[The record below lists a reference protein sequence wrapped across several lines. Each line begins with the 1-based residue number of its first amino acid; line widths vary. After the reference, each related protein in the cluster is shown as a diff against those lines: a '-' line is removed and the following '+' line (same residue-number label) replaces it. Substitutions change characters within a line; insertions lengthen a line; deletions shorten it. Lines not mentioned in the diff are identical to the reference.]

1 MTPPARPPDFQ
12 TLLHRANDA
21 GRMAALFETPV
32 ADDDYLHWDELRRR
46 KPPQGLAL
54 DEWWLALKL
63 RRRMQYRPLP
73 CADAGGTPFRYALA
87 DAVLAGVHAVD
98 KGGGTAIGALDAAI
112 DPALRDRYIFTSLAQ
127 EAITSSLLEGA
138 VATREAAK
146 ELIRTSRR
154 PRDKSEWMILN
165 NFRAMQHIMKIA
177 DRPLTPE
184 GVFEIHRI
192 LTANTLDNPD
202 AAGRLRN
209 AAEPVHVVDGEGT
222 VYHEPP
228 AAPELPVRLDALCA
242 FANGGTGAGGVFIP
256 PVLRAIV
263 LHFWLAYD
271 HPFVDGN
278 GRTARAL
285 FYWAMLRQG
294 FWPFE
299 FISISGILHKAPAQY
314 ARSLLLTETDGNDL
328 TYFILHQLDVI
339 GRAIRELYAY
349 IERKRLEIKDAE
361 NRLRNFPELNHRQL
375 ALVSHALRHP
385 GKELALKHYQEQYR
399 IAYATARADL
409 MSLVQLGMYEQVKRG
424 KTLFFIPSAQLERR
438 LKER

>member
-1 MTPPARPPDFQ
+1 MKPPARPPDFQ
-12 TLLHRANDA
+12 TLLNAAASA
-21 GRMAALFETPV
+21 GRLVGLLGTPV
-32 ADDDYLHWDELRRR
+32 PDEAYLHWDEVRRR
-46 KPPQGLAL
+46 PPPSGLAL
-54 DEWWLALKL
+54 EEWWLALKL
-63 RRRMQYRPLP
+63 RRRAMYRPLP
-73 CADAGGTPFRYALA
+73 CKDAGGTPFRYALA
-87 DAVLAGVHAVD
+87 DAVLAGLHAVD
-98 KGGGTAIGALDAAI
+98 FGGGTSVGTLDANI

-138 VATREAAK
+138 VATREVAK
-146 ELIRTSRR
+146 ELIRTSRK

-165 NFRAMQHIMKIA
+165 NFRAMQHITKIA
-177 DRPLTPE
+177 DRPLTP
-184 GVFEIHRI
+184 GLVFDIHRI
-192 LTANTLDNPD
+192 LTANTLDNPG

-209 AAEPVHVVDGEGT
+209 AGEPVHVVDGEGT

-228 AAPELPVRLDALCA
+228 TASELPARLKALCA
-242 FANGGTGAGGVFIP
+242 FANGGTGAKGVFIP

-285 FYWAMLRQG
+285 FYWSMLRQG
-294 FWPFE
+294 FWQFE

-314 ARSLLLTETDGNDL
+314 ARSFLFTETDDNDL

-339 GRAIRELYAY
+339 GHAIQELHAY

-361 NRLRNFPELNHRQL
+361 TRLRNFPELNHRQL

-385 GKELALKHYQEQYR
+385 GRELALKSYQEQYR
-399 IAYATARADL
+399 IAYSTARADL
-409 MSLVQLGMYEQVKRG
+409 MNLVQLGMYEQVKRG
-424 KTLFFIPSAQLERR
+424 KTLFFMPSVKLEQR